1 MVRWNLAE
9 LYEGIT
15 DRMGDEAAIIDGN
28 RVFTWAE
35 LDRRADTVAADMLAH
50 GLGQG
55 ARVGVCTTNRA
66 AYLESYFACFK
77 AGLVP
82 FNINYRYTADELA
95 YLLDNAD
102 AEAVVVEGA
111 FAASMAE
118 ACRRTPSVGRAYL
131 VNELPAPAPAGAP
144 AGATAGVAAGPGAGG
159 GIGADAGLPGA
170 VAYEDIATG
179 NWPGRTVAPWGRSP
193 GDLIF
198 QYTGGTTGHPKAVM
212 WRHDDLVD
220 LLAGTGSAPG
230 QAVLTSDVD
239 ILANLRVPAQRSHP
253 AAPLMHGTG
262 FLSQLTNMMSG
273 GCTILAEGTGFDAAA
288 TWDAVQRH
296 RANVIIIVGDVFARA
311 LVAELERTGPER
323 DLSSL
328 GMIVSSG
335 AMWSQLS
342 KEALLVHLPGITLLD
357 AFGSSE
363 ASGLGKSFSTATDVE
378 DTASFKI
385 GERARV
391 LADDGTWVEPG
402 SGIAGRVAMSAP
414 IAMGYH
420 KDPERTAATFPVID
434 GVRYSIPGDYALV
447 EADGSLTLLGRGSA
461 CINTGGEK
469 VYPEEVEEVLKEHES
484 VADAACLGVPDERF
498 GQAVCA
504 LVEGAAGVTVDTD
517 AVVAHVKQRLA
528 RYKAPRHVI
537 VVPSLQRLPNGKL
550 DRRILEEIAQRELA
564 TRA

>member
-1 MVRWNLAE
+1 MAE
-9 LYEGIT
+9 LFEGIA
-15 DRMGDEAAIIDGN
+15 DRMGGEPAIIDAD
-28 RVFTWAE
+28 RVFSWTD
-35 LDRRADTVAADMLAH
+35 LDHRADTVAADLLAH
-50 GLGQG
+50 GLQQG

-66 AYLESYFACFK
+66 AYLETYVACFK

-102 AEAVVVEGA
+102 AEAVLVEGA
-111 FAASMAE
+111 FAQAMAE
-118 ACRRTPSVGRAYL
+118 ACGRVPSVRRTYVVAERP
-131 VNELPAPAPAGAP
+131 ELPGD
-144 AGATAGVAAGPGAGG
+144 VE
-159 GIGADAGLPGA
+159 LPGCA
-170 VAYEDIATG
+170 AYEDIASG
-179 NWPGRTVAPWGRSP
+179 DWPGRTIPSWGRSP
-193 GDLIF
+193 GDLVF

-230 QAVLTSDVD
+230 KAVLTSDVD
-239 ILANLRVPAQRSHP
+239 ILGNLEIPAQRSHP

-273 GCTILAEGTGFDAAA
+273 GCTVLAEGTGFDAAA
-288 TWDAVQRH
+288 SLRAVERH
-296 RANVIIIVGDVFARA
+296 RVDVVIIVGDVFARA
-311 LVAELERTGPER
+311 FVAELDENPNY

-328 GMIVSSG
+328 KMIVSSG
-335 AMWSQLS
+335 AMWSQPS
-342 KEALLVHLPGITLLD
+342 KAALLAHLPGLTLLD

-363 ASGLGKSFSTATDVE
+363 ASGLGKSFSSKGDVE
-378 DTASFKI
+378 GTASFKL
-385 GERARV
+385 GDRARV

-414 IAMGYH
+414 IAVGYH

-434 GVRYSIPGDYALV
+434 GVRYSVPGDYALV

-469 VYPEEVEEVLKEHES
+469 VYPEEVEEVLKEHAS
-484 VADAACLGVPDERF
+484 VADAACLGVPDDRF

-504 LVEGAAGVTVDTD
+504 VVEATPGSSVDAD
-517 AVVAHVKQRLA
+517 EVVAYVKQRLA
-528 RYKAPRHVI
+528 RYKAPRHVVI
-537 VVPSLQRLPNGKL
+537 VPSLQRLPNGKL
-550 DRRILEEIAQRELA
+550 DRRALEEIARQELA
-564 TRA
+564 TS